1 MTNAERSFNAFE
13 EALCFFGGAPAMA
26 RAMGIKLYS
35 LKAALRRGRLSKPMA
50 VRVHKLTSGLVHRE
64 SLRPDLFPTPAEMRR
79 DMDELLRLLR
89 EPNAKSN

>member
-13 EALCFFGGAPAMA
+13 EALCFFGGAP
-26 RAMGIKLYS
+26 AMGIKLYS

-64 SLRPDLFPTPAEMRR
+64 SLRPDLFPTPAEKRR